1 MIIIKWWVY
10 FNYKVT
16 HNIYILKHSNITMK
30 KTYTSISVSKDT
42 GFKFEKLQLDL
53 KIKGILKTQD
63 ELINLLM
70 DIYKKSEK
78 KEVKKWK

>member
-1 MIIIKWWVY
+1 
-10 FNYKVT
+10 
-16 HNIYILKHSNITMK
+16 MK

-78 KEVKKWK
+78 KEAKR